1 MIDMNRTEGHL
12 GTGASAQTRIVWRD
26 GVFRV
31 ECAGAGSGPG
41 SEPGLL
47 LRVFYE
53 RFLMAEENVDSAES
67 AWQRGSEICRQ
78 LATGDV
84 RVYGRGLA

>member
-1 MIDMNRTEGHL
+1 MNRFDGPA
-12 GTGASAQTRIVWRD
+12 GSSAAAQTRIVWRD

-31 ECAGAGSGPG
+31 ECEGAGPG
-41 SEPGLL
+41 QGQRMT

-67 AWQRGSEICRQ
+67 AWQRGSDICRQ
-78 LATGDV
+78 LSSGDL
-84 RVYGRGLA
+84 RAYGNGPA